1 VVLQHLAEVMG
12 AELAMTGMAG
22 QGSETH
28 LRLPPVPEE
37 SSG

>member
-1 VVLQHLAEVMG
+1 VVLQHLAEIMG
-12 AELAMTGMAG
+12 AELETTGMAG